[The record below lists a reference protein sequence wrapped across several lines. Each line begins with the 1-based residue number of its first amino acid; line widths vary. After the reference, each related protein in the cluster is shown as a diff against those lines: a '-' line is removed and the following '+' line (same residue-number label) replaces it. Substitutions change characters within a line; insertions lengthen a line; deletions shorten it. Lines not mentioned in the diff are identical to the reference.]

1 MLALGVLCLASCSS
15 LGRHKT
21 THGSQHDA
29 RCSSWALGLPGKDS
43 ISSLMQLMSAR
54 KLAPLFLLLLPDNDV
69 VQWRVWSSSM
79 IVVTSGQPAPLR
91 ASTIRWQVR
100 WQWQRR
106 RRQLQHQWGRLWPFS
121 FLLTLFQSFALSFL
135 AKASWDM
142 RKNTP
147 TGAPCADLG
156 TLVYKSRWLL
166 WNIISLEV
174 YNISYGRPHRRCMK
188 LRERLQNISRG
199 IKGESHIIISRL
211 IKIFLSDIHHLL
223 MSINLTPPVT

>member
-79 IVVTSGQPAPLR
+79 IVVTSGQPAPLH
-91 ASTIRWQVR
+91 ASTIRWRVR

-106 RRQLQHQWGRLWPFS
+106 WRQLQHQWGRWLQRQWWWRQLLWRRKRLAAVWMMTRRQGQRQDLDLFYENKS
-121 FLLTLFQSFALSFL
+121 LLKRGRGGGINSALKLNKFFWSKFRVHTSIVVKNISCRRNILSCTWINTIFLL
-135 AKASWDM
+135 
-142 RKNTP
+142 
-147 TGAPCADLG
+147 G
-156 TLVYKSRWLL
+156 
-166 WNIISLEV
+166 
-174 YNISYGRPHRRCMK
+174 
-188 LRERLQNISRG
+188 
-199 IKGESHIIISRL
+199 
-211 IKIFLSDIHHLL
+211 
-223 MSINLTPPVT
+223 